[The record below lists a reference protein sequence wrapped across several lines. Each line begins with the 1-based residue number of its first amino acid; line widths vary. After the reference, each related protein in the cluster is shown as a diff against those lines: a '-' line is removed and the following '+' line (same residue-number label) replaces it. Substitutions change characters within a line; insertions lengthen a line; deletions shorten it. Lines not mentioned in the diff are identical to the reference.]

1 MTTPSDRSAS
11 TLPNLV
17 QKNAWLGDV
26 ALRIAE
32 TGEVDEVDFK
42 GWTGLHWALVREVPD
57 VIALLLESG
66 ADPNHPTGT
75 GRLPLV
81 IAMRSGQRDAVK
93 MLLESGAD
101 PERADSDG
109 QTPRDAGRVGKY
121 PELIEILENWESP
134 S

>member
-1 MTTPSDRSAS
+1 
-11 TLPNLV
+11 
-17 QKNAWLGDV
+17 
-26 ALRIAE
+26 
-32 TGEVDEVDFK
+32 
-42 GWTGLHWALVREVPD
+42 
-57 VIALLLESG
+57 
-66 ADPNHPTGT
+66 
-75 GRLPLV
+75 
-81 IAMRSGQRDAVK
+81 MRSGQRDAVK